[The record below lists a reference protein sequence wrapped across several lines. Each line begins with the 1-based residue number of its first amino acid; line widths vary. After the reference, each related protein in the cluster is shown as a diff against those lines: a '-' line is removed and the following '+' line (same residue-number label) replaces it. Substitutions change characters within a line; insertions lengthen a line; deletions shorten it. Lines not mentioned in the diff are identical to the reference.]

1 MSHPQHDSDSG
12 DVVDMPLSSP
22 DGVSNCAPKA
32 SESRYSSQDMLREK
46 QERPERP
53 QCQRKGPSERTDR
66 QMGKPKP
73 KPRSLPSKPPMP
85 VVLEGWVDDD
95 YYAENPWY
103 GQAKTKPIFS
113 LGRPLPRI
121 SRRAKKPQKA
131 EAEIPEDL
139 AEAGQGGLEPVESR
153 NIRKQRTKSSTKS
166 GKCRMTNAGAAHN
179 QKRNDGGQP
188 IFDYV
193 PYDNSDGDGEGYE
206 DVSEDEADDDRHNKP
221 KFGIDSEPLGK
232 REDDKAEEGK
242 QNPDEL
248 RNWWARIRA
257 KHPEPLAE
265 FLATGVA
272 VFLGLSATL
281 SVNLT
286 AQQRT
291 QYGSYETTCWAW
303 GFAWMLGIY
312 LGGGVSGA
320 HMNPAVSISLSIFRG
335 FPWKSC
341 LVYVVVQ
348 FTASIVAGALAWGI
362 YKDTIQYMDPTM
374 ENTSKS
380 FFSAPQPE
388 VSLGTALL
396 NQLVGGAIMVIAVFA
411 LGDDQNNPPGAGM
424 HAFVIGLLVC
434 MLRFSV
440 GYTVGSALNP
450 ASDFGPR
457 VVAYAVGYRQPNV
470 FQDMWWLYG
479 PWLATLAGSIIG
491 CAIYDSFVFI
501 GTESPINY
509 RVPEKF
515 RKRTSKFLCG
525 LGSK

>member
-1 MSHPQHDSDSG
+1 
-12 DVVDMPLSSP
+12 
-22 DGVSNCAPKA
+22 
-32 SESRYSSQDMLREK
+32 
-46 QERPERP
+46 
-53 QCQRKGPSERTDR
+53 
-66 QMGKPKP
+66 
-73 KPRSLPSKPPMP
+73 MP

-95 YYAENPWY
+95 DYAENPWY
-103 GQAKTKPIFS
+103 GQAKKKPVFG

-121 SRRAKKPQKA
+121 SRRAKKPQKV
-131 EAEIPEDL
+131 EVESPEDL
-139 AEAGQGGLEPVESR
+139 AEAGQAGLEPVESR
-153 NIRKQRTKSSTKS
+153 GTRKQRTKSSAKS
-166 GKCRMTNAGAAHN
+166 GKYRMTNAGAAHN
-179 QKRNDGGQP
+179 RKRNDGGQP
-188 IFDYV
+188 VFDY
-193 PYDNSDGDGEGYE
+193 
-206 DVSEDEADDDRHNKP
+206 P

-232 REDDKAEEGK
+232 REDDKAEEGE
-242 QNPDEL
+242 QDPNEL
-248 RNWWARIRA
+248 
-257 KHPEPLAE
+257 L
-265 FLATGVA
+265 

-286 AQQRT
+286 ADQKT
-291 QYGSYETTCWAW
+291 QYGSYGTTCWAW

-335 FPWKSC
+335 FPWRSC
-341 LVYVVVQ
+341 LVYIVVQ
-348 FTASIVAGALAWGI
+348 FSASTVAGALAWSI
-362 YKDTIQYMDPTM
+362 YRDTIRYLDPTM
-374 ENTSKS
+374 ENTYEA
-380 FFSAPQPE
+380 FFSTPQPE

-450 ASDFGPR
+450 ASNFGPR
-457 VVAYAVGYRQPNV
+457 VVAYAVGYRQSNV
-470 FQDMWWLYG
+470 FRDMWWLYG

-491 CAIYDSFVFI
+491 CTIYDSFVFV

-509 RVPEKF
+509 RVPKKF
-515 RKRTSKFLCG
+515 RKRASKLLCG